1 MQQNEQQAEDQA
13 QPGEQQG
20 HQHHHGQHPPLKL
33 FGIYEGASF
42 LRRGVGELGVRSDE
56 LGGGVGADIIRPDQV
71 RQRRAAD
78 SCPCFWT
85 GGRIATSLRSS
96 Q

>member
-20 HQHHHGQHPPLKL
+20 HQRHHGQHPPLKL

-42 LRRGVGELGVRSDE
+42 LRR
-56 LGGGVGADIIRPDQV
+56 
-71 RQRRAAD
+71 
-78 SCPCFWT
+78 
-85 GGRIATSLRSS
+85 
-96 Q
+96 

>member
-42 LRRGVGELGVRSDE
+42 LRRQKREKLRFKSLPLGEGAPE
-56 LGGGVGADIIRPDQV
+56 GGG
-71 RQRRAAD
+71 
-78 SCPCFWT
+78 
-85 GGRIATSLRSS
+85 
-96 Q
+96 